1 MAELKTKVHD
11 GDVAEFIKSFANSD
25 EKISDSFELLKIMED
40 VTGSKPKMWG
50 QSIIGFGKYHYKSD
64 RSKQEGDWPV
74 IGFSPRKQAISL
86 YVYSGLEED
95 LKIVNQLG
103 KYTMGKGC
111 IYIKKLADI
120 NIDVLKQLMQKTIQH
135 LESKFHTERKKKN

>member
-135 LESKFHTERKKKN
+135 LESKFHTES

>member
-64 RSKQEGDWPV
+64 RSKHEGDWPV

-135 LESKFHTERKKKN
+135 LECKFHTER

>member
-95 LKIVNQLG
+95 FKIVNQLG

-135 LESKFHTERKKKN
+135 LESKFHTER

>member
-95 LKIVNQLG
+95 FKIVNQLG

-135 LESKFHTERKKKN
+135 LECKFHTER

>member
-50 QSIIGFGKYHYKSD
+50 QSIIGFCKYHYKSD

-135 LESKFHTERKKKN
+135 LESKFHTER

>member
-25 EKISDSFELLKIMED
+25 EKISDSFELLKIMGD
-40 VTGSKPKMWG
+40 VTGSKPNMWG

-135 LESKFHTERKKKN
+135 LESKFHTER

>member
-86 YVYSGLEED
+86 YVYSGLED
-95 LKIVNQLG
+95 LKMLTNWVNTPWVRVVFTLR
-103 KYTMGKGC
+103 
-111 IYIKKLADI
+111 
-120 NIDVLKQLMQKTIQH
+120 N
-135 LESKFHTERKKKN
+135 

>member
-135 LESKFHTERKKKN
+135 LECKFHTER

>member
-135 LESKFHTERKKKN
+135 LESKFHTER

>member
-120 NIDVLKQLMQKTIQH
+120 NIDVLKQLMQKAIQH
-135 LESKFHTERKKKN
+135 LESKFHTER

>member
-40 VTGSKPKMWG
+40 VSGSKPKMWG

-135 LESKFHTERKKKN
+135 LESKFHTER